1 VTSDRLS
8 ISIPQ
13 SAGESSPDIY
23 EKVLEVIQFSPDTKV
38 LDLGCGE
45 GFFIQKMMSKGVPAK
60 NITGCDM
67 DRFGS
72 NEDTFNYVKTNLEQ
86 PLPLPDQIF
95 QLVTALEVIEHL
107 ENPRA
112 LIREI
117 SRVLTPGGT
126 AVIST
131 PNNESFTSLLS
142 LAVRG
147 YPSAF
152 ADANYPAHITP
163 ILFVDLRRMLLEANL
178 TDIQTHWSK
187 RGRIPGTPFH
197 WQSIG
202 LGTGR
207 RISDNLIVTARKL

>member
-1 VTSDRLS
+1 MMNDRLK

-13 SAGESSPDIY
+13 SEGESSPDIY
-23 EKVLEVIQFSPDTKV
+23 EKVLDVIQFSPDTKI

-45 GFFIQKMMSKGVPAK
+45 GFFIQKMIEKGVPPI

-67 DRFGS
+67 DRFES
-72 NEDTFNYVKTNLEQ
+72 NVDTFKYLKTNLDQ
-86 PLPLPDQIF
+86 PLPLQDQTF

-131 PNNESFTSLLS
+131 PNNESFTSLIS
-142 LAVRG
+142 LAIRG

-163 ILFVDLRRMLLEANL
+163 VLFVDLKRMLLEAGL
-178 TDIQTHWSK
+178 TDVQSHWSK

-197 WQSIG
+197 WQSLG

-207 RISDNLIVTARKL
+207 RISDNLIVTAKKL